1 MLARSLVG
9 VLEKHYHHYTHTPNQ
24 TSRPVLPGFARLSTE
39 ANASPSP
46 VPTGMLDGL

>member
-9 VLEKHYHHYTHTPNQ
+9 VLEKHYHHYTHTHNQ

-39 ANASPSP
+39 ANASPP
-46 VPTGMLDGL
+46 VPPGMLDGL